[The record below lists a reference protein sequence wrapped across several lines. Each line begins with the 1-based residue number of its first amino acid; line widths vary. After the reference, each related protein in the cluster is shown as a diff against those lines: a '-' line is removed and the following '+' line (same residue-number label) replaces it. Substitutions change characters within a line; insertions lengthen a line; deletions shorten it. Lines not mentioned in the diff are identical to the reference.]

1 MQPHIQKQCKAVL
14 GAMPGTAAELKAR
27 TGLPH
32 STLHKR
38 LRLMMGSRVYISD
51 YKYPGGAP
59 VYAAGTDMPS
69 KVRAI
74 HASEEEALA
83 RKRAAQKRKSA
94 RKAELRA
101 AKSEQATVK
110 SSPAWGALYNAFGS
124 SFPKHRKDSA
134 CQISV

>member
-1 MQPHIQKQCKAVL
+1 MLKHLPA
-14 GAMPGTAAELKAR
+14 TADQLKVKTELA
-27 TGLPH
+27 H

-59 VYAAGTDMPS
+59 VYAAGKDMPS

-101 AKSEQATVK
+101 EKSEQARKAAAK
-110 SSPAWGALYNAFGS
+110 SNPAWGALYNAFGS

-134 CQISV
+134 CQINV

>member
-14 GAMPGTAAELKAR
+14 GAMPGTAVELKAR

-38 LRLMMGSRVYISD
+38 LRLMMGSEVYIFD

-69 KVRAI
+69 KTRAI
-74 HASEEEALA
+74 HSSEEEALA
-83 RKRAAQKRKSA
+83 RKKAAQKRKSE
-94 RKAELRA
+94 RKAELKALKLVEVQEVNRPTE
-101 AKSEQATVK
+101 SSRWAT
-110 SSPAWGALYNAFGS
+110 LYGAFGS
-124 SFPKHRKDSA
+124 QLRL
-134 CQISV
+134 

>member
-14 GAMPGTAAELKAR
+14 GAMPGTAVELKAR

-69 KVRAI
+69 KTRAI

-83 RKRAAQKRKSA
+83 RKKAAQKRKSE
-94 RKAELRA
+94 RKAELKALKLVEANRVSQK
-101 AKSEQATVK
+101 AKP
-110 SSPAWGALYNAFGS
+110 SSWSTLYAAFGS
-124 SFPKHRKDSA
+124 QLRA
-134 CQISV
+134 